1 MFRRT
6 ILLAGHETTAN
17 ALSWAFF
24 ELAQQ
29 PDVQSRLRVEIRSVR
44 ASRSDAELTAET
56 IHAMPYLNAVVK
68 VREIILLPSLKRTRC
83 EDEGLIC

>member
-29 PDVQSRLRVEIRSVR
+29 PDIQSRLRAEIRSVR
-44 ASRSDAELTAET
+44 ASRSDAELTADA

-68 VREIILLPSLKRTRC
+68 VSARPERQ
-83 EDEGLIC
+83 